1 MSLLNK
7 YADRIA
13 RLYANGRIT
22 DKGLTKA
29 HTKGLLKAETAQRI
43 KDAKKPKP
51 EPPAK
56 PTKP

>member
-1 MSLLNK
+1 MTMIDK

-13 RLYANGRIT
+13 RLYTQGRIT

-43 KDAKKPKP
+43 KNAKPKP
-51 EPPAK
+51 KK
-56 PTKP
+56 P